1 MFVST
6 YAGAV
11 AGIDAVKVTVEV
23 NLTGGGL
30 GLYLVGLPDNAV
42 KESEQRIRA
51 AFENTGRKMSGRK
64 VVVNLAPADLRK
76 EGAGFDLPI
85 AVGILAAM
93 SEVSGELLPTTMFAG
108 ELSLD
113 GTLRPVRG
121 VLPLA
126 VKARDEGLRRL
137 VVPAENAAEA
147 AVVEGVEVYGLHSLG
162 EVIALLNGE
171 RRFDATVPVDAEA
184 TLASQSAYA
193 EDFADVKGQTA
204 VKRALE
210 IAAAGG
216 HNVLMIGAPGS
227 GKTMLARRMPT
238 ILPPLSVEE
247 ALETTKIHSVAG
259 KLGAERGLLSQRPFR
274 APHHMTSQVAL
285 IGGGQ
290 SPQPGEVS
298 LAHNGVLFLDE
309 LPEFGRSVLEVLRQP
324 LEDKKIMVSRA
335 RYSVEYPANF
345 TLVAAMN
352 PCPCGYYN
360 HPTKECTCPPG
371 AVHRYMGR
379 ISGPLLDRIDLQVEV
394 TPVAIGEIS
403 QERRDPRAGDSGA
416 GGAGGAFSWGAG
428 RAYERHDE
436 CQNAARVLPAGS
448 GGAGAARTGD
458 GAARSFRPCL
468 RPDRE
473 GGPHDRRSGGDGRH
487 RCGASGRGDQLPFA
501 RPGKLGPVIEWGC
514 CDEEVE
520 TGKEGRIAA
529 AGHRARCGGG
539 TVARCGAR
547 VAAGGRG
554 AGAVSAGRGR
564 NPQRK
569 R

>member
-147 AVVEGVEVYGLHSLG
+147 AVVEGGEVYGLHSLG

-324 LEDKKIMVSRA
+324 LEEKKIVVSRA

-352 PCPCGYYN
+352 PCPCGYAYGN
-360 HPTKECTCPPG
+360 GERCTCREKDR
-371 AVHRYMGR
+371 VKYFSRL
-379 ISGPLLDRIDLQVEV
+379 SGPILDRIDIQIEVPPVERISPGNAPSGDSSHAIRLRV
-394 TPVAIGEIS
+394 IVARQMA
-403 QERRDPRAGDSGA
+403 QERFREFGWCCNAQATGTWLRANTSPKA
-416 GGAGGAFSWGAG
+416 IELVN
-428 RAYERHDE
+428 RALASER
-436 CQNAARVLPAGS
+436 LS
-448 GGAGAARTGD
+448 
-458 GAARSFRPCL
+458 L
-468 RPDRE
+468 
-473 GGPHDRRSGGDGRH
+473 
-487 RCGASGRGDQLPFA
+487 
-501 RPGKLGPVIEWGC
+501 
-514 CDEEVE
+514 
-520 TGKEGRIAA
+520 
-529 AGHRARCGGG
+529 
-539 TVARCGAR
+539 
-547 VAAGGRG
+547 RG
-554 AGAVSAGRGR
+554 ADRAMRLAWTLSDLAGKTSPGPEEMMQGISMRTR
-564 NPQRK
+564 LA
-569 R
+569 

>member
-298 LAHNGVLFLDE
+298 LAHNGVLFIS
-309 LPEFGRSVLEVLRQP
+309 FSVRIVP
-324 LEDKKIMVSRA
+324 MSVS
-335 RYSVEYPANF
+335 S
-345 TLVAAMN
+345 L
-352 PCPCGYYN
+352 
-360 HPTKECTCPPG
+360 
-371 AVHRYMGR
+371 
-379 ISGPLLDRIDLQVEV
+379 
-394 TPVAIGEIS
+394 
-403 QERRDPRAGDSGA
+403 
-416 GGAGGAFSWGAG
+416 
-428 RAYERHDE
+428 
-436 CQNAARVLPAGS
+436 
-448 GGAGAARTGD
+448 
-458 GAARSFRPCL
+458 
-468 RPDRE
+468 
-473 GGPHDRRSGGDGRH
+473 
-487 RCGASGRGDQLPFA
+487 
-501 RPGKLGPVIEWGC
+501 
-514 CDEEVE
+514 
-520 TGKEGRIAA
+520 
-529 AGHRARCGGG
+529 
-539 TVARCGAR
+539 
-547 VAAGGRG
+547 
-554 AGAVSAGRGR
+554 
-564 NPQRK
+564 
-569 R
+569 